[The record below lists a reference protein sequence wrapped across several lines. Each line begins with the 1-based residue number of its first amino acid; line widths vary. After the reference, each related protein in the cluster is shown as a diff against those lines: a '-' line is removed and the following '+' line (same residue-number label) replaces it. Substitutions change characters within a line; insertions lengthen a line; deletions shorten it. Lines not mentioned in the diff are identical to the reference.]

1 MKHLNTQNV
10 LFSPPSWRLNDT
22 LLQIFAHEWHK
33 PIDEALS
40 ALSERTQCVF
50 VCTAAACERIF
61 YCTCVCVC
69 PCAMCAAACGDRKWR
84 AGVSSLSMLPT
95 YPLFNPA
102 VSMVMNE
109 GIATWMI
116 GANPGVIGLIM
127 DTHSE
132 K

>member
-1 MKHLNTQNV
+1 MR
-10 LFSPPSWRLNDT
+10 S
-22 LLQIFAHEWHK
+22 
-33 PIDEALS
+33 LS
-40 ALSERTQCVF
+40 ALS
-50 VCTAAACERIF
+50 ACL
-61 YCTCVCVC
+61 
-69 PCAMCAAACGDRKWR
+69 CAQLPLVREFFTVRMSMCARVCGDRKWR

-95 YPLFNPA
+95 YPLFNGA

-116 GANPGVIGLIM
+116 GANPRVIGLIM

>member
-1 MKHLNTQNV
+1 MR
-10 LFSPPSWRLNDT
+10 S
-22 LLQIFAHEWHK
+22 
-33 PIDEALS
+33 LS
-40 ALSERTQCVF
+40 ALI
-50 VCTAAACERIF
+50 ACLCAQLPLVREFFTVRV
-61 YCTCVCVC
+61 CVCVY
-69 PCAMCAAACGDRKWR
+69 PCAMCAHVCGDRKWR

-116 GANPGVIGLIM
+116 GANPRVIGLIM

>member
-1 MKHLNTQNV
+1 M
-10 LFSPPSWRLNDT
+10 
-22 LLQIFAHEWHK
+22 
-33 PIDEALS
+33 
-40 ALSERTQCVF
+40 
-50 VCTAAACERIF
+50 
-61 YCTCVCVC
+61 C
-69 PCAMCAAACGDRKWR
+69 PRVCGDRKWR

-95 YPLFNPA
+95 YPLFNGA

-116 GANPGVIGLIM
+116 GANPQVIGLIM